1 MDIRRVLPSS
11 TTAQFRRHFALVT
24 ALSLGPL
31 VSTSFARFAYALIL
45 PAMRSD
51 LDLTYSQAGSLNTAN
66 ALGYLVGSVIAMR
79 YVARLGNRR
88 LFCLGMIATVL
99 AMLGCGI
106 TADFV
111 VQLGLRAIAGVSG
124 ALVFISGIV
133 LVSNLSAERPV
144 MASAAVATYFAG
156 AGAGIVVSA
165 IGVPFMLAL
174 RGDAAWREAWI
185 ALAALSAVLMVVS
198 IRGARRIDDPV
209 TRQASAAWPVRNL
222 SAALVSYFLF
232 GVGYI
237 GYMTFIVASMVGR
250 GASHLDVAA
259 TWGTLGAAVMVAP
272 LVWRV
277 PRSRWNAARMLVIIG
292 MVLTVG
298 SAIPLY
304 TVARPAMIVSAFL
317 FGIAMFSVPATIT
330 DLVKASLPK
339 AVWASAIAFFTLV
352 FAVGQILGPLLT
364 GWLADATHGLDGGL
378 AGSTGILLLASVVA
392 MYQRQTAAS
401 TVPPGGRERV
411 AVR

>member
-1 MDIRRVLPSS
+1 MDMFRSLPASA
-11 TTAQFRRHFALVT
+11 TAQFGRPFAVVT

-66 ALGYLVGSVIAMR
+66 ALGYLVGSVIALR

-106 TADFV
+106 TGDFV
-111 VQLGLRAIAGVSG
+111 VQLGLRAVAGVSG

-133 LVSNLSAERPV
+133 LVSNLSPERPV
-144 MASAAVATYFAG
+144 VASAAVAIYFAG

-165 IGVPFMLAL
+165 IGIPFMLAL

-185 ALAALSAVLMVVS
+185 ALGGLSAVLTVLS
-198 IRGARRIDDPV
+198 ISGARRIDDPV
-209 TRQASAAWPVRNL
+209 TTRASVTWPVREL
-222 SAALVSYFLF
+222 GAALASYFMF

-272 LVWRV
+272 LVWRI
-277 PRSRWNAARMLVIIG
+277 PRSRWNASRMLVIVG
-292 MVLTVG
+292 TVLTVG

-330 DLVKASLPK
+330 DLVKASLAK
-339 AVWASAIAFFTLV
+339 AAWGSAIAFFTLL

-378 AGSTGILLLASVVA
+378 AGSTGVLLLASVVA
-392 MYQRQTAAS
+392 MYQRQTAAAPM
-401 TVPPGGRERV
+401 PPSACERV
-411 AVR
+411 AAR